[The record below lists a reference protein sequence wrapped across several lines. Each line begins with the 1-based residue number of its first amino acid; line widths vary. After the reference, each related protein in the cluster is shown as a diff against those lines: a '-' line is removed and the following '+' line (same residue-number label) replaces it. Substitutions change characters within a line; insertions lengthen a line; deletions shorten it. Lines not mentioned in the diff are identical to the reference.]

1 MMPFTSLTPTNRLLL
16 SKRGHR
22 VRWCALAILSS
33 MLISAVAHAQE
44 QSFNAF
50 YHEFFGPRGYSDPQV
65 EQNLKL
71 GMMNGLTF
79 SPPVEDGVVQV
90 TGSYGAGLMLRL
102 AGASAPSATSDAVL
116 EQQRIDFNRLAANAP
131 GVAFFWNLLP
141 EWDQSGGPWVARGRP
156 RYTGLSRAAADARFL
171 AYYTNSFP
179 GLIDYLRQPASARK
193 YKLAAV
199 TDHAPSVYRAYEL
212 GVELQLLE
220 RGIDELGDLSTG
232 IAFLRGA
239 ARQYGRDWGID
250 LSNWRSSIGSATN
263 YSDAGVLQGGWSSSY
278 LRRNYYA
285 AFAAGARTIQNE
297 AAIYRY
303 PNGRLNPFGEVTRE
317 FAGFALRRHPEVAQP
332 TVSTAILIDHHAG
345 FDPKHGIHNQNN
357 SVWYQ
362 DIPYSGGDHM
372 LDNFFRLAFPQHW
385 LHGLAPGAPF
395 ADRAGVPNEARF
407 RAFLAA
413 GGDPRPYEPMP
424 STRWGDNLDV
434 ITNRAPARALNH
446 YKVIVLVG
454 DVTLDSRL
462 RADLRD
468 WVNRG
473 GILVLNAAQMVAAD
487 EDLVGVALQGPVLR
501 SASSSRWLHSS
512 NSVNETDYDYFS
524 VRATTAE
531 VLAVNEAA
539 DALITRHRVGAGEV
553 FLSTPNHLQS
563 KARDQILPIGKELL
577 DSLFLRV
584 SPARVIGP
592 PIEYIVSEAVGKILV
607 TLINNSSA
615 DWVGEAVIRRSGGFT
630 RVMEYTS
637 DQAAAFRSSRREVT
651 ITARVPPFEVRV
663 FALEYS
669 PASSNRAVP

>member
-1 MMPFTSLTPTNRLLL
+1 MTLTPIGLGVRAFNPKNLRASSCAFTILTSL
-16 SKRGHR
+16 
-22 VRWCALAILSS
+22 
-33 MLISAVAHAQE
+33 LIPAVASAQE
-44 QSFNAF
+44 QPANAF
-50 YHEFFGPRGYSDPQV
+50 YHEFFGRRGYSDPQV

-79 SPPVEDGVVQV
+79 SPPVEDGVAQV
-90 TGSYGAGLMLRL
+90 TGAYGAGLMLRL
-102 AGASAPSATSDAVL
+102 AGAAVPAGTSDEAI
-116 EQQRIDFNRLAANAP
+116 EQQRVDFNRLASNAS

-141 EWDQSGGPWVARGRP
+141 EWDQSGGSWVSRGRP
-156 RYTGLSRAAADARFL
+156 RYNGLSRAEADAKFL
-171 AYYTNSFP
+171 AYYANSFP
-179 GLIDYLRQPASARK
+179 ALLDYLRQPPSTRK

-199 TDHAPSVYRAYEL
+199 TDHAPSVYRAFEL

-250 LSNWRSSIGSATN
+250 FSSWRSSLGTATS
-263 YSDAGVLQGGWSSSY
+263 YSDAGILQGGWSSSY

-303 PNGRLNPFGEVTRE
+303 PSGRLNPFGEVTQE

-332 TVSTAILIDHHAG
+332 IVSTAILIDHHSG
-345 FDPKHGIHNQNN
+345 FDPKHGVYNQNN
-357 SVWYQ
+357 AVWFQ
-362 DIPYSGGDHM
+362 DIPYSKGDYM
-372 LDNFFRLAFPQHW
+372 LDNFFRVAFPQHW
-385 LHGLAPGAPF
+385 LHGLAPGASF
-395 ADRAGVPNEARF
+395 ANSAGVPNEAMF

-434 ITNRAPARALNH
+434 ITNQVPAQALSY

-473 GILVLNAAQMVAAD
+473 GILVINAAQMVIAD
-487 EDLVGVALQGPVLR
+487 EDLVGVALQASALR
-501 SASSSRWLHSS
+501 TASSSRWLPSSS
-512 NSVNETDYDYFS
+512 NVSETDYEYFV

-539 DALITRHRVGAGEV
+539 DPLITRHRVGAGEV
-553 FLSTPNHLQS
+553 FLSTPDHLQS
-563 KARDQILPIGKELL
+563 KARDQLLPIGKQLL
-577 DSLFLRV
+577 DSLFFRV
-584 SPARVIGP
+584 SVARVNGA
-592 PIEYIVSEAVGKILV
+592 PIEYVVGEAEGKILV
-607 TLINNSSA
+607 TLINNSAA
-615 DWVGEAVIRRSGGFT
+615 DWAGEVVIQRPNGFT
-630 RVMEYTS
+630 RVMEYTL
-637 DQAAAFRSSRREVT
+637 DQVAPFRLSRREVV
-651 ITARVPPFEVRV
+651 IAARLPPFEVRV
-663 FALEYS
+663 LALEYA
-669 PASSNRAVP
+669 PVSSDRAEP